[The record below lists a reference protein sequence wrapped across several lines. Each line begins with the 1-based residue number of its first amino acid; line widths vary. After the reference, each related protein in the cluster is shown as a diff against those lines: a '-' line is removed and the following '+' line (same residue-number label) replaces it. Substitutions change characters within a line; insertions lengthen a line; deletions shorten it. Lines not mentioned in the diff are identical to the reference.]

1 MNHQNYINLMP
12 EFSMKKKHFN
22 IPVFIP
28 ELACPFQC
36 IYCNQKKISGCLKV
50 PSPEEI
56 NKIIT
61 DHLSTIPQENSET
74 ELAFFGG
81 NFTGLHL
88 KEQESFLKLVQPYI
102 VQGRISGIRISTRP
116 DYINPEV
123 LDLMKKYRVM
133 TIELGAQS
141 MDNDVLRLVGRGHT
155 AEDTIAA
162 ANMIRDQG
170 FSLGLQM
177 MIGLPGDTL
186 PKAVCTAKKITA
198 LKADNTRIY
207 PALVIRGTALE
218 KLYLAGKYHPLT
230 LDLAVQWSKE
240 LLLIFEEA
248 NVNVLRIGLHPS
260 EGLLSGEELVA
271 GPFHPSFRELVLT
284 AVWKDLFAPLL
295 HEKGQH
301 IEIAVAPQQLNYAIG
316 YQSANRNLLLN
327 HFKSVSFI
335 SNNQL
340 TGRSFK
346 YNIVPGKI
354 PHV

>member
-12 EFSMKKKHFN
+12 EFSMNKKHFN

-36 IYCNQKKISGCLKV
+36 IYCNQKKISGCLNI
-50 PSPEEI
+50 PSAEEI

-81 NFTGLHL
+81 NFTGLQW
-88 KEQESFLKLVQPYI
+88 KEQQSYLELVQPYI
-102 VQGRISGIRISTRP
+102 AQGRISGIRISTRP
-116 DYINPEV
+116 DYINPEI
-123 LDLMKKYRVM
+123 LKSLKKYNVM

-141 MDNDVLRLVGRGHT
+141 LDNEVLRMVGRGHT

-162 ANMIRDQG
+162 AKLVREEG

-186 PKAVCTAKKITA
+186 PKAIDTAKKITE
-198 LKADNTRIY
+198 LQADNTRIY

-218 KLYLAGKYHPLT
+218 ALFRAGKYHPLL
-230 LDLAVQWSKE
+230 LDQAVQWSKA

-260 EGLLSGEELVA
+260 EGLLSGDDLVA

-284 AVWKDLFAPLL
+284 AIWKDLFTPLL
-295 HEKGQH
+295 LEKAQH
-301 IEIAVAPQQLNYAIG
+301 IQIAVAPRQLNYAIG
-316 YQSANRNLLLN
+316 YQSANRNFLLN
-327 HFKSVSFI
+327 HFKNVTFI

-340 TGRSFK
+340 KDRSFN
-346 YNIVPGKI
+346 YNIVPG
-354 PHV
+354 